1 MKLED
6 RIEVAKSELGRSV
19 VRINPFLHQDAK
31 SKAQDVLCFG
41 VKNTNKIPMDVFD
54 KLRFSQNYLW
64 LTIDKMSDKGRS
76 IDTDLVNPLTYRLM
90 TGSTSGGPINILKG
104 INDFALGTDGGGS
117 VLGPAMSCQLPS
129 IIGAGLNLFAKGES
143 ISTDNIKIRA
153 SIGIIAKNLSVAIK
167 VMAELTGFDLTFKAN
182 GSKGEVKVAVPKR
195 ETVATPD
202 RQDMFDKLAPY
213 LEALKT
219 YNYQFIE
226 VDFSEIDKREVAI
239 RKIYEVFDQNIADFI
254 LTYEGP
260 VDVFGYG
267 ETIPQKFGKTGALL
281 TKNSGKYLLR
291 AANICK
297 TTAITIP
304 TDDIA
309 SGFLIVA
316 KSGVENAVKAIEL
329 AVKLESLIQ
338 LPEVWVRYF
347 LTEERHCKG
356 FEIK

>member
-6 RIEVAKSELGRSV
+6 RIELAKRELGRSV
-19 VRINPFLHQDAK
+19 VRINPFLHQDVK
-31 SKAQDVLCFG
+31 NKAQDVLCFG
-41 VKNTNKIPMDVFD
+41 VKNTNQIPVDIFN
-54 KLRFSQNYLW
+54 KLRFSRNYLW

-76 IDTDLVNPLTYRLM
+76 IDTDLVNPLTYRVM

-129 IIGAGLNLFAKGES
+129 IIGAGLNLLVKDES
-143 ISTDNIKIRA
+143 ISTDNIEIRG
-153 SIGIIAKNLSVAIK
+153 SVGIIAKNLNIAIK
-167 VMAELTGFDLTFKAN
+167 VLAELTGYNLTSKAN
-182 GSKGEVKVAVPKR
+182 KCKQEIKVAVPKR
-195 ETVATPD
+195 GTVATPNS
-202 RQDMFDKLAPY
+202 QDMFYKLAPY

-239 RKIYEVFDQNIADFI
+239 AKINEVFSENGADLI

-267 ETIPQKFGKTGALL
+267 ETIPQKFGKTGMLL
-281 TKNSGKYLLR
+281 TKNNGKYLLR

-309 SGFLIVA
+309 SGLLIVA
-316 KSGVENAVKAIEL
+316 KYGAENAVKAIEL
-329 AVKLESLIQ
+329 AQKLESLIR

-347 LTEERHCKG
+347 LTDERYCRG